1 MGEAKRRGSLEER
14 KAVAVSRRAEWLGKS
29 VDSRTY
35 GRGTVVDVRNDR
47 VVVRYVSGRRTR
59 RVTYP
64 LTSLVRNNS
73 PRPAD
78 PAAPAGAGAEV

>member
-1 MGEAKRRGSLEER
+1 MGEAKRRGSFEER
-14 KAVAVSRRAEWLGKS
+14 KAVAVSHRAEWLGKG

-47 VVVRYVSGRRTR
+47 VVVRYESGRRTR

-64 LTSLVRNNS
+64 LASLVSNKS

-78 PAAPAGAGAEV
+78 NAAPAGAGPEV